1 MCCVLSRSLSCDPM
15 DYSPPG
21 SSVHGDSP
29 GKNTG
34 MDSHFLLQGIV
45 LTQGSN
51 SSLPHCRWIL
61 YHRATVTD
69 ISFCFYFFNELSTI
83 LVFPAGSD
91 GKESAWNVG
100 DLGSILGQ
108 DRSPG
113 GGHGNPLHLSG
124 FSPGVFLPGE
134 SHGQRS
140 LVSYSPW
147 GRKELDTTE
156 LLTLHYYLY
165 YPM

>member
-1 MCCVLSRSLSCDPM
+1 MVWSLKKQCLTQVFCCFVCVWNFVISLLCIVKNHRRFLFHMCCVLSRSLSCDPM

-34 MDSHFLLQGIV
+34 MDSQFLLQGIV

-61 YHRATVTD
+61 YHWATVTD

-100 DLGSILGQ
+100 DLGSILG
-108 DRSPG
+108 
-113 GGHGNPLHLSG
+113 
-124 FSPGVFLPGE
+124 
-134 SHGQRS
+134 
-140 LVSYSPW
+140 
-147 GRKELDTTE
+147 
-156 LLTLHYYLY
+156 
-165 YPM
+165 